1 MLAICLHPKKKNM
14 ELAAKKAWPHLTTSA
29 ADFFARQCMACLA
42 FCRGKKKS
50 ATSCAKLSESVAGI
64 VQTLRRLEPSHYTK
78 QIQSSPKSANTTQVG
93 KLTRGAVISPTSPVR
108 MGSLVTRKVSGG
120 GGKQIMMNN
129 L

>member
-1 MLAICLHPKKKNM
+1 MEHVLAICLHPKKKDM

-64 VQTLRRLEPSHYTK
+64 VQTLRRLEPS
-78 QIQSSPKSANTTQVG
+78 PKSANTTQVG
-93 KLTRGAVISPTSPVR
+93 KLRRGAVISPTSPVR